1 MDDMDHGV
9 PRAIHDLERALGVAL
24 IVQDIDPGPP
34 ATIVAIGMLDD
45 QSSELVGHGPTEAE
59 AWRDLAMNLAAWRNV
74 DPRQVRMMFF
84 GA

>member
-1 MDDMDHGV
+1 MTDPDGGI

-34 ATIVAIGMLDD
+34 ATIAAVAMVDSQSMELIGR
-45 QSSELVGHGPTEAE
+45 GATEAD
-59 AWRDLAMNLAAWRNV
+59 AWMDLAINLAAWRNV
-74 DPRQVRMMFF
+74 DPRQIRMLFF